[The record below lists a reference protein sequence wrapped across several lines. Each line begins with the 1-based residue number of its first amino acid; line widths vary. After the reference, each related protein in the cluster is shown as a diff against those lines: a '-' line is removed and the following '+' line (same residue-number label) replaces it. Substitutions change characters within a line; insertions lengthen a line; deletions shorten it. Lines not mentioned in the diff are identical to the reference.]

1 MPFRE
6 RLLCLALDRLPPM
19 RLLLI
24 ANPISGGD
32 ARPRIARAAAW
43 FLGQG
48 ADVEVVLTQQR
59 GDARRLAGQVH
70 DRRCDRV
77 VVAGGDGTL
86 NEVANGLCGSTVPV
100 AFLPLGTVNV
110 FALETGIPLDLAG
123 ACRLALEGRPRSI
136 SLGRIGDE
144 LFLLMASAGWDA
156 AAVARLRPA
165 VKRRFGRLAY
175 VLSAVEA
182 LLAQPPNTV
191 EIRLPDGRRRN
202 GSGVVVSNA
211 RCYGGRYVI
220 TPQASLL
227 SDRLELCLL
236 RRDGRA
242 AMLGYALRLGLHLP
256 LRPPAVEYH
265 SVDAVEISGAGVPV
279 QVDGDPWGMLPAR
292 VASVPNAL
300 SVVLPEAFQDGK
312 HG

>member
-1 MPFRE
+1 
-6 RLLCLALDRLPPM
+6 M

-24 ANPISGGD
+24 ANP
-32 ARPRIARAAAW
+32 
-43 FLGQG
+43 
-48 ADVEVVLTQQR
+48 
-59 GDARRLAGQVH
+59 
-70 DRRCDRV
+70 
-77 VVAGGDGTL
+77 
-86 NEVANGLCGSTVPV
+86 
-100 AFLPLGTVNV
+100 
-110 FALETGIPLDLAG
+110 
-123 ACRLALEGRPRSI
+123 
-136 SLGRIGDE
+136 
-144 LFLLMASAGWDA
+144 
-156 AAVARLRPA
+156 

-175 VLSAVEA
+175 ALSAAEA

-191 EIRLPDGRRRN
+191 EIHLPDGRRRS

-236 RRDGRA
+236 RHGGRA

-256 LRPPAVEYH
+256 LRSPAVEYY
-265 SVDAVEISGAGVPV
+265 SIDVVEISGAGVPV
-279 QVDGDPWGMLPAR
+279 QVDGDPWGLLPVK

-300 SVVLPEAFQDGK
+300 SVVFPESFQGGE